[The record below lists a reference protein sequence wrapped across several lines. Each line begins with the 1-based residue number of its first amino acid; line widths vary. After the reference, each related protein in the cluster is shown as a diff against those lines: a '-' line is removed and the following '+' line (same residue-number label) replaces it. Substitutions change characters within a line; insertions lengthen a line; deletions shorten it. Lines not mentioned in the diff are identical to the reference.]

1 MEEERNKKMKLE
13 KCWVW
18 FGEEE
23 RVNVKKKEK
32 RKKER
37 EKLNLMMASITLQEA
52 NQEIK
57 LVVGVDEEIHRLE
70 GNL

>member
-1 MEEERNKKMKLE
+1 MARAL
-13 KCWVW
+13 V
-18 FGEEE
+18 FALL
-23 RVNVKKKEK
+23 VQ
-32 RKKER
+32 
-37 EKLNLMMASITLQEA
+37 MASITLQEA

>member
-1 MEEERNKKMKLE
+1 MEEGTKKFFFEWE

-18 FGEEE
+18 FSEEE

-37 EKLNLMMASITLQEA
+37 EKLNL
-52 NQEIK
+52 IK
-57 LVVGVDEEIHRLE
+57 EKRET
-70 GNL
+70 N